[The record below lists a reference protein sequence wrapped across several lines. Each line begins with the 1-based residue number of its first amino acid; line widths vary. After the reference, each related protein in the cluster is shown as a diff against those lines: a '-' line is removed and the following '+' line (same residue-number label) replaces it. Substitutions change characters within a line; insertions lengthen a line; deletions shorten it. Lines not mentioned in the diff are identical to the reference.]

1 MKYYY
6 EIMLKMFVL
15 RIKHFGFDFGFDDI

>member
-15 RIKHFGFDFGFDDI
+15 RIKHFGFDDI